1 MSTNAVMIDLKA
13 ETQMA
18 ESCLVKYDS
27 VIKVDDID
35 HDSIEDNFDYLVND
49 LVTDSY
55 HMVALSVCLESSQS
69 HSDSAHRAIIG
80 LQVTLEDD

>member
-1 MSTNAVMIDLKA
+1 MRTNAVMIDLKA

-18 ESCLVKYDS
+18 DSCLVKYDS

-35 HDSIEDNFDYLVND
+35 HDSYEDNFNYLIND

-55 HMVALSVCLESSQS
+55 HMVALSVCLETSQT
-69 HSDSAHRAIIG
+69 HSNSEHRAIIG